1 VLEAAVRCLSRAG
14 AVAIVIDGDAGT
26 GKTRLLEELLARLR
40 LDGAVVAAV
49 RSVEADGS
57 APWSGIRT
65 LASGGLLSASGLP
78 AAPPAALAAF
88 ATELTEWAERFPG
101 SAEVTPLPIGQG
113 MAELLRCA
121 VEEQPVFLAVDDAE
135 WMDRESLLSLEAV
148 LRDLQRLPVGLIL
161 TVGRMPSPEIDQ
173 LRARIGRDLTGAAVA
188 LGPLGIAELRE
199 LARRILPRFDEAEVD
214 RLARRVA
221 IDSAGIPL
229 LAVELLRAVALG
241 MDLAGISGAWPE
253 PLKTLDQTLPGDLPT
268 TVVSAIRVGFGRLSR
283 GARTVLAAASVLEDR
298 VPVDV
303 LARATDVSQA
313 ELIEALDELEWH
325 RWLVSE
331 PRGYEFTARLVR
343 QVVARDMLTPGQ
355 RRRVLER
362 LRN

>member
-1 VLEAAVRCLSRAG
+1 
-14 AVAIVIDGDAGT
+14 
-26 GKTRLLEELLARLR
+26 
-40 LDGAVVAAV
+40 
-49 RSVEADGS
+49 
-57 APWSGIRT
+57 
-65 LASGGLLSASGLP
+65 
-78 AAPPAALAAF
+78 
-88 ATELTEWAERFPG
+88 
-101 SAEVTPLPIGQG
+101 
-113 MAELLRCA
+113 
-121 VEEQPVFLAVDDAE
+121 
-135 WMDRESLLSLEAV
+135 
-148 LRDLQRLPVGLIL
+148 
-161 TVGRMPSPEIDQ
+161 VGRMPSPEIDQ
-173 LRARIGRDLTGAAVA
+173 LRARIGRDLTGAAVS

-199 LARRILPRFDEAEVD
+199 LARRILPRFDEGEVD
-214 RLARRVA
+214 RVARRVA

-268 TVVSAIRVGFGRLSR
+268 AVVSAIRVGFGRLSR

-331 PRGYEFTARLVR
+331 PRGYEFTARIVR

-362 LRN
+362 LGH